1 MKINSR
7 HLQST
12 VLLTLCLMVLL
23 LGGCRGRG
31 GQETPEEV
39 AVTAIPTAT
48 AVPAIPTFTPTNV
61 PDTPTPV
68 PTHTPIPPPTAV
80 PTVEDKRATVNSQY
94 GANLRAGPGRAYA
107 AIGVLE
113 QGAKVTAIAQTRDRQ
128 WIQLENGWVFHNLLD
143 GIPANLPLPRS
154 IPSPPTPTPLPP
166 TATATP
172 APSTPTLVPTP
183 TPRLGDFEDPFHYN
197 EEPNDPFEDGL
208 SIKLTQAIYGDD
220 DAISNY
226 MERPI
231 GQDCRDCLALVLE
244 IRNVDGHKNEYVAQ
258 SDFRLVRESQTVN
271 PGPPRK
277 YQSDPTVRQETC
289 TSSQKLQDGRNLK
302 HANHIPQQALG
313 NITVHLCFTG
323 IDEEVSRLEIVRAYR
338 LAYAHIYIAPSPPTP
353 TPESRSSDGTV
364 ISVENEEERKEWK
377 WIRYFKLG

>member
-68 PTHTPIPPPTAV
+68 PTHTPIPSPTAV
-80 PTVEDKRATVNSQY
+80 PTVEDKQTTVNSRV
-94 GANLRAGPGRAYA
+94 GANLREGPGTTYA
-107 AIGVLE
+107 AIRVLE

-143 GIPANLPLPRS
+143 GIPANLPLSRS

-172 APSTPTLVPTP
+172 APSTPTPVPNPTP
-183 TPRLGDFEDPFHYN
+183 MWGDFEKPFLYN
-197 EEPNDPFEDGL
+197 VEPDDLFQDGL
-208 SIKLTQAIYGDD
+208 RIQLTKAIYGDD

-244 IRNVDGHKNEYVAQ
+244 IRNVDGHQDEYVAQ
-258 SDFRLVRESQTVN
+258 SDFRLVRQPQSVN
-271 PGPPRK
+271 PGPPR

-289 TSSQKLQDGRNLK
+289 TSSQKLQDRRNP
-302 HANHIPQQALG
+302 NRIPPQAFG
-313 NITVHLCFTG
+313 KVTVHLCFSG
-323 IDEEVSRLEIVRAYR
+323 IEEVSKLEIVDAYR
-338 LAYAHIYIAPSPPTP
+338 LAYAHIYIAPSPTP
-353 TPESRSSDGTV
+353 TATPKSRSSDDTV
-364 ISVENEEERKEWK
+364 TSVENEEERKEWT
-377 WIRYFKLG
+377 WIRYFELG